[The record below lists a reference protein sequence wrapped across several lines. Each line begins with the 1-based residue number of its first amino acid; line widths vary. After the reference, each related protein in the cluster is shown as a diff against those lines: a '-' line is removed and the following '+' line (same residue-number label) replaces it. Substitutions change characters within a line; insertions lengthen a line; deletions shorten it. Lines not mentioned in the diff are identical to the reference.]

1 MGLGEWIGA
10 ALAFLGPPG
19 VLAAM
24 FLIFLVDAAIF
35 PALPEL
41 FILLF
46 YDQLVASWGWPS
58 VATAA
63 VLLTLALAGDV
74 AGNAA
79 VYAFVRRTRA
89 GRRTPRLLR
98 RWGAWVERVMKRWIS
113 FLLVRDE
120 RVILMNRI
128 APAVPITGA
137 FIAVCGWNLRRS
149 LAYVAIGGAV
159 KYVFLLLLFVGLGYA
174 LDPGTAR
181 GVSIA
186 AVLALVAA
194 SLAAGWLR
202 RRRMVSPG

>member
-1 MGLGEWIGA
+1 MGLGDWIGA

-35 PALPEL
+35 PALPEV

-46 YDQLVASWGWPS
+46 YDQLVSSWGWP
-58 VATAA
+58 ALGAA
-63 VLLTLALAGDV
+63 VVLLALALVGDV
-74 AGNAA
+74 SGNVA
-79 VYAFVRRTRA
+79 VYSFVRRMRA

-98 RWGAWVERVMKRWIS
+98 GWGAWLERVMKRWVS

-120 RVILMNRI
+120 RVILVNRI
-128 APAVPITGA
+128 APAVPVTGA

-149 LAYVAIGGAV
+149 LGYVLVGGAL
-159 KYVFLLLLFVGLGYA
+159 KYVFLLALFVGLGYA
-174 LDPGTAR
+174 VDTGTAR
-181 GVSIA
+181 WISIA

-194 SLAAGWLR
+194 SLAAGWIR
-202 RRRMVSPG
+202 KQRMVAGT